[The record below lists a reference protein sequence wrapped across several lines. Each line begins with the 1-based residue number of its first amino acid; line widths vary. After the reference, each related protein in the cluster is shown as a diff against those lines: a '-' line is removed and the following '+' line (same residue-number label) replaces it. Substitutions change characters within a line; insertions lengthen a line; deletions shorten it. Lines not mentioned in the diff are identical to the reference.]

1 MVEFN
6 FSFAF
11 FLWNVNAKIALA
23 VRPVQEED
31 DAGKLRALSGL
42 QLPDR
47 ANQTQPK
54 MVRSYFKTVLDLSNW
69 SDEVLLISPS
79 TWMTATTAGGKEGG
93 RAEEVEDVSG

>member
-1 MVEFN
+1 
-6 FSFAF
+6 
-11 FLWNVNAKIALA
+11 
-23 VRPVQEED
+23 
-31 DAGKLRALSGL
+31 
-42 QLPDR
+42 
-47 ANQTQPK
+47 